1 VGVSRTEAIYVVFTG
16 GPETRAAVRAA
27 EPLSAALGSPLTVV
41 DFRVQ
46 PYPLKPKVASLTRPA
61 QAEEFAGW
69 LQQHD
74 AAAKLRVFVC
84 RDPRQAFDTA
94 FRPHSLI
101 VVGGNRRWWPTRSTR
116 LQRALE
122 SAGHLVL
129 FVDEA
134 SRAS

>member
-1 VGVSRTEAIYVVFTG
+1 VNVRRTEAIYVVFTG
-16 GPETRAAVRAA
+16 VPATRAAVRAA
-27 EPLSAALGSPLTVV
+27 QPLSVALGAPVTVV

-46 PYPLKPKVASLTRPA
+46 PYPLNGASQTMTG
-61 QAEEFAGW
+61 QSEEFARW

-74 AAAKLRVFVC
+74 TAAKLRVFVC
-84 RDPRQAFDTA
+84 HDARQAFDTA

-116 LQRALE
+116 MRRALE

-134 SRAS
+134 AHAS